1 MSTDA
6 PELARGRAA
15 YAAGNWSDAFALL
28 WAADDL
34 EPLAA
39 DDLELV
45 ATAVYMLGREDDHVR
60 GLERAHHAHLEN

>member
-34 EPLAA
+34 E
-39 DDLELV
+39 LV

-60 GLERAHHAHLEN
+60 GLERAYHAHLEN